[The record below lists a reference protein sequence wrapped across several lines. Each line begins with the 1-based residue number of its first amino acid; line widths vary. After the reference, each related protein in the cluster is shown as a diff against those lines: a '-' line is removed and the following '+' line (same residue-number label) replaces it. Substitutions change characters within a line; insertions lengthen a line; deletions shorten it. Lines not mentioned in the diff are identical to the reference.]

1 MQPMKRISIIAVVL
15 LACGAAAWPGAGWA
29 GQLAGSYGFTFSGTV
44 NMASGFT
51 GPIVGVGTFL
61 LDGRG
66 NVTGQE
72 TFNVTGTLCS
82 GSLAGT
88 YTTSR
93 AGVGTVTATFT
104 ATTSDCPTPSA
115 SLDLIY
121 TSVNNNNKLYLLQS
135 GTGSSNKIVS
145 GVAEKQEA
153 ETH

>member
-1 MQPMKRISIIAVVL
+1 MKRISIIAVVL
-15 LACGAAAWPGAGWA
+15 LACGAPAWPGAGWA

-44 NMASGFT
+44 INASGFN

-72 TFNVTGTLCS
+72 TFNVTGTVCS
-82 GSLAGT
+82 GKLAGT
-88 YTTSR
+88 YTTSL

-104 ATTSDCPTPSA
+104 ATTSGCPSG

-121 TSVNNNNKLYLLQS
+121 TSVNNNNKLYLVQN
-135 GTGSSNKIVS
+135 SSNKIVS
-145 GVAEKQEA
+145 GVAEKQVGEKQ
-153 ETH
+153 